1 MRSEQYP
8 EFSLPALGNVLV
20 HSLKMALEGD
30 EHNGGWYNGLLF
42 ALENVSAEQAS
53 RAPAEGRAT
62 VAAHAEHVRFTLE
75 VANAWLRGERPEIN
89 WADSWKVQQVSE
101 AEWEALK
108 AGLRQQYETLLE
120 MAHSRPTWREPGVA
134 LMIDNIAHTAYHAGA
149 IRQMVKLVQGGG
161 R

>member
-1 MRSEQYP
+1 MSSEPYP
-8 EFSLPALGNVLV
+8 EFSLPALGSALV

-42 ALENVSAEQAS
+42 ALESVSAEQAS
-53 RAPAEGRAT
+53 RASAEGRAT

-89 WADSWKVQQVSE
+89 WADSWKVQQVNE

-120 MAHSRPTWREPGVA
+120 MARGRPTWREPGVA

-149 IRQMVKLVQGGG
+149 IRQMVKRVQGEG